1 MAEAKSKITVAVRD
15 KTGQSVG
22 SVNFDADELAPGINK
37 QLLHDVVVMYE
48 ANSRVGTVQNRNRAQ
63 TEGSTK
69 KLFRQKGTGRARAGT
84 LRTGK
89 RRGGGRAHARYPI
102 DYSYRLPKKAVR
114 LATRMALLSKFID
127 EQVTLLNEL
136 SITEPKTKTI
146 AGMLKSLGLS
156 KTSCL
161 LAIEGPDNKV
171 WRSGRNIP
179 TLWISSCDDLNAYD
193 LLHQRQLILTRGALD
208 RLRKRAKKSADKK
221 PAEAKG

>member
-1 MAEAKSKITVAVRD
+1 MAETNSKITVAVRD

-48 ANSRVGTVQNRNRAQ
+48 ANRRVGTVQNRNRAQ

-69 KLFRQKGTGRARAGT
+69 KLYRQKWTGRARAGT
-84 LRTGK
+84 LRTGI

-136 SITEPKTKTI
+136 SIAEPKTKTI

-156 KTSCL
+156 ETSCL
-161 LAIEGPDNKV
+161 LATEAHDGKI

-208 RLRKRAKKSADKK
+208 RLRKRASKK
-221 PAEAKG
+221 PAAAKG

>member
-1 MAEAKSKITVAVRD
+1 MAEEKSKITVAVRD

-48 ANSRVGTVQNRNRAQ
+48 ANRRVGTVQNRNRAQ

-102 DYSYRLPKKAVR
+102 DYSYRLPKKAIR
-114 LATRMALLSKFID
+114 LATRMALLSKFMD

-136 SITEPKTKTI
+136 SITEPKTKAI

-156 KTSCL
+156 ETSCL
-161 LAIEGPDNKV
+161 LATDGHDAKV

-179 TLWISSCDDLNAYD
+179 KLWISSCDDLNAYY

-208 RLRKRAKKSADKK
+208 KLRKGAAKK
-221 PAEAKG
+221 PAAAKG

>member
-1 MAEAKSKITVAVRD
+1 MAEKSKITVAVRD

-22 SVNFDADELAPGINK
+22 TVNFDADELAPGINK

-48 ANSRVGTVQNRNRAQ
+48 ANRRVGTVQNRNRAQ

-69 KLFRQKGTGRARAGT
+69 KLYRQKGTGRARAGT
-84 LRTGK
+84 LRTGV

-102 DYSYRLPKKAVR
+102 DYSYRLPKKAIR
-114 LATRMALLSKFID
+114 LATRMALLSKFMD
-127 EQVTLLNEL
+127 EQVTLLSDL
-136 SITEPKTKTI
+136 SIAEPKTKAI
-146 AGMLKSLGLS
+146 AGMLKSLGLT

-161 LAIEGPDNKV
+161 LATDAHDAKV

-193 LLHQRQLILTRGALD
+193 LLHQRQLILTRSAFD
-208 RLRKRAKKSADKK
+208 RLRNRGSKK
-221 PAEAKG
+221 PAAAKG

>member
-1 MAEAKSKITVAVRD
+1 MAEKSKITVAVRD

-22 SVNFDADELAPGINK
+22 TVNFDADELAPGINK

-48 ANSRVGTVQNRNRAQ
+48 ANRRVGTVQNRNRAQ

-69 KLFRQKGTGRARAGT
+69 KLYRQKGTGRARAGT
-84 LRTGK
+84 LRTGV

-102 DYSYRLPKKAVR
+102 DYSYRLPKKAIR
-114 LATRMALLSKFID
+114 LATRMALLSKFMD
-127 EQVTLLNEL
+127 EQVTLLSDL
-136 SITEPKTKTI
+136 SIAEPKTKAI

-156 KTSCL
+156 QTSCL
-161 LAIEGPDNKV
+161 LATEEHDGKV

-193 LLHQRQLILTRGALD
+193 LLHQRQLILTRSAFD
-208 RLRKRAKKSADKK
+208 RLRNRGSKK
-221 PAEAKG
+221 PAAAKG

>member
-1 MAEAKSKITVAVRD
+1 MAVTKSQITVAVRD

-22 SVNFDADELAPGINK
+22 TVHFDPDEIAPGINK

-48 ANSRVGTVQNRNRAQ
+48 ANRRVGTVQNRNRAQ

-69 KLFRQKGTGRARAGT
+69 KLYRQKGTGRARAGT
-84 LRTGK
+84 VRTNI

-114 LATRMALLSKFID
+114 LATRMALLSKFLD
-127 EQVTLLNEL
+127 EQVTLLSDL
-136 SITEPKTKTI
+136 SIAEPKTKVI

-156 KTSCL
+156 ETSCL
-161 LAIEGPDNKV
+161 LAIEAHDGKV

-179 TLWISSCDDLNAYD
+179 KLWISSCDDLNAYD
-193 LLHQRQLILTRGALD
+193 LLHQRQLILTRGALEK
-208 RLRKRAKKSADKK
+208 LRGGAAPKAGATAKTKS
-221 PAEAKG
+221 

>member
-1 MAEAKSKITVAVRD
+1 MAETKSKITVAVRD

-22 SVNFDADELAPGINK
+22 TVNFDADELAPGINK

-48 ANSRVGTVQNRNRAQ
+48 ANRRVGTVQNRNRAQ

-69 KLFRQKGTGRARAGT
+69 KLYRQKGTGRARAGT
-84 LRTGK
+84 LRTGV

-127 EQVTLLNEL
+127 EQVTLLNDL
-136 SITEPKTKTI
+136 SIPEPKTKAI
-146 AGMLKSLGLS
+146 AGMLKSLGLTE
-156 KTSCL
+156 TSCL
-161 LAIEGPDNKV
+161 LATEVHDAKV

-193 LLHQRQLILTRGALD
+193 LLHQRQLILTRSAFD
-208 RLRKRAKKSADKK
+208 RLRNQGSKK
-221 PAEAKG
+221 PAAAKG

>member
-1 MAEAKSKITVAVRD
+1 MAEEKSSKITVAVRD

-22 SVNFDADELAPGINK
+22 TVNFDADELAPGINK

-48 ANSRVGTVQNRNRAQ
+48 ANRRVGTVQNRNRAQ

-69 KLFRQKGTGRARAGT
+69 KIYRQKGTGRARAGT
-84 LRTGK
+84 VRTGT

-102 DYSYRLPKKAVR
+102 DYSYRLPKKAIR

-127 EQVTLLNEL
+127 EQVTLLSDL
-136 SITEPKTKTI
+136 SIAEPKTKTM

-156 KTSCL
+156 ETSCL
-161 LAIEGPDNKV
+161 LAIEAHDGKV

-208 RLRKRAKKSADKK
+208 RLRGSTEKK
-221 PAEAKG
+221 PAAAKG

>member
-1 MAEAKSKITVAVRD
+1 MAEKSKITVAVRD

-22 SVNFDADELAPGINK
+22 TVNFDADELAPGINK

-48 ANSRVGTVQNRNRAQ
+48 ANRRVGTVQNRNRAQ

-69 KLFRQKGTGRARAGT
+69 KLYRQKGTGRARAGT
-84 LRTGK
+84 LRTGV

-102 DYSYRLPKKAVR
+102 DYSYRLPKKAIR
-114 LATRMALLSKFID
+114 LATRMALLSKFMD
-127 EQVTLLNEL
+127 EQVTLLSDL
-136 SITEPKTKTI
+136 SITEPKTKAI

-156 KTSCL
+156 ETSCL
-161 LAIEGPDNKV
+161 LATEAHDGKV

-179 TLWISSCDDLNAYD
+179 KLWISSCDDLNAYD

-208 RLRKRAKKSADKK
+208 RLRNQGAKK
-221 PAEAKG
+221 PAAAKG